1 MSEEMGT
8 EVPVLGAGEEVTE
21 GAVSEVEEGGPV
33 SAAEEPDPGL
43 ARPWHGSDNP
53 LESLYQWVVGELS
66 KVRGS

>member
-8 EVPVLGAGEEVTE
+8 EVPVLGAGEVVTE
-21 GAVSEVEEGGPV
+21 GPVSEVEEGGPV
-33 SAAEEPDPGL
+33 ATAEEPDPGL

-53 LESLYQWVVGELS
+53 LESLYQWMVGELS